1 MVKVKEILDQFK
13 IPVEERYSD
22 EMENVD
28 IGNHSFTD
36 KREWDGGFIL
46 EFTYKDN
53 PNVILR
59 LNDDRMS
66 VVLME
71 VRDDGRVDAT
81 SWRMGKKFSSNF
93 TKEEMGIK

>member
-28 IGNHSFTD
+28 IGNYTFTD
-36 KREWDGGFIL
+36 MVEKDMGYIR
-46 EFTYKDN
+46 EFTSKDD
-53 PNVILR
+53 PNTVLR
-59 LNDDRMS
+59 LNDDRMN
-66 VVLME
+66 VLLLE
-71 VRDDGRVDAT
+71 IQDDDNVQAT